1 MRKQYVRPLQD
12 HDYVLTH
19 DSVVT
24 MQALRALVDLEHALA
39 DLQHSAHHSDAAQPT
54 SIAPFG
60 TGRANTAKRLTDRA
74 VAQLYALFG
83 TLEVDLCALEDRQIA
98 DAKRSDSEARDR
110 YDALRFTLGDQHSR
124 DYRSCD
130 YSA

>member
-1 MRKQYVRPLQD
+1 MRKQYARPLQD

-19 DSVVT
+19 DSVAT
-24 MQALRALVDLEHALA
+24 MQALRALTDLEYVLA

-54 SIAPFG
+54 SIAPKG
-60 TGRANTAKRLTDRA
+60 TAAARVAMRLTDRA

-83 TLEVDLCALEDRQIA
+83 TLEVDLRALEDRQIA

-110 YDALRFTLGDQHSR
+110 YDALRFTQGDCRSR
-124 DYRSCD
+124 DYRSRD